1 MAEKKKKIVK
11 NKYTTERKIVPILGI
26 KVDSAREGELLVRVE
41 DFLEFEARPSSFG
54 LFIVTPN
61 PEIIVKA
68 SKDSELAS
76 ILNSADLSLPDGTGL
91 IIATTGKIASRVTG
105 IDFATK
111 LMDRAKDKGWKVCL
125 LGGDQN
131 VSTLAKNRIL
141 QHQTNTIHENF
152 EILALEGPRLDS
164 EGVPIDEYNRRIE
177 LKTLVEINKL
187 EPHLL
192 FVGFGPPKQEK
203 WVQRNRH
210 ELEAGVTMVVG
221 GTLDFWAGRIVRAPK
236 ILRLAGLEW
245 LWRLIQEPSRWKR
258 QLALVE
264 FVWLVVKQRLPR
276 FARNDIL

>member
-1 MAEKKKKIVK
+1 MEEKKKKVAK
-11 NKYTTERKIVPILGI
+11 SKFQSERNIVPVLGI
-26 KVDSAREGELLVRVE
+26 GVDSASETRLLKRIE
-41 DFLEFEARPSSFG
+41 EFLENLSLKAHFEASSN

-68 SKDSELAS
+68 SKDPILAS

-91 IIATTGKIASRVTG
+91 IIATLGKIASRVTG
-105 IDFATK
+105 IDFATR
-111 LMDRAKDKGWKVCL
+111 LVNIAKDRGWRICL

-141 QHQTNTIHENF
+141 QHQTNTIHEKF
-152 EILALEGPRLDS
+152 EILALSGPRLDS
-164 EGVPIDEYNRRIE
+164 QGVPIDEANRRIE
-177 LKTLVEINKL
+177 LKALVEINKL
-187 EPHLL
+187 EPHIL

-221 GTLDFWAGRIVRAPK
+221 GTLDFWSGRIARAPK
-236 ILRLAGLEW
+236 ILRLAGCEW
-245 LWRLIQEPSRWKR
+245 LWRLIQEPKRWKR

-264 FVWLVVKQRLPR
+264 FVYLVLKEKVGL
-276 FARNDIL
+276 F